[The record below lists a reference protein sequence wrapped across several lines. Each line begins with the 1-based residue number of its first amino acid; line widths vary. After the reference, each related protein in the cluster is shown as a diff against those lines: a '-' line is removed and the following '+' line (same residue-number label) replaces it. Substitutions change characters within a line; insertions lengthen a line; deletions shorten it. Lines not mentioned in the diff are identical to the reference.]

1 MFKVLVVIYMFLDI
15 LHSLWIEDELKK
27 YREEKKENGMH
38 K

>member
-15 LHSLWIEDELKK
+15 LHSLWIEVELKK